1 MILNLKNKYEL
12 IILTSLY
19 SFFFIYLFKDYISY
33 KIAYAYQFL
42 VILYLIFELN
52 YTRFN
57 KLLFFLN
64 LPTLFIFYFGFEK
77 EFVYLITLL
86 ILNSILILN
95 SKDKIFFLKEKKI
108 IIFILIYVLFLVAA
122 TNEKTVFLQDIIRS
136 LYHFKYFGYKYGL
149 LDLNVSYSA
158 IIFTSIFLLLIKTLN
173 EKNFYFY
180 NIILILTIFLVFG
193 SKVAVLFFFFS
204 FISLNK
210 FISKKI
216 LIFSFV
222 FFNLFVFTLGYL
234 AINLLPNPYI
244 HSELY
249 QKKEKFDS
257 YKNSQGEITNTY
269 YIQAK
274 TYDEEICPNIENK
287 FIKAFTTCPKASTK
301 ILAKYG
307 TTFHSVLNRVKI
319 LGYSSYYKFYSIGFT
334 TSYIFKNYKSFILP
348 NPLKRLEEKKI
359 IDTYVIN
366 SHLAAHNLTI
376 GVFLKFG
383 IIFWIIF
390 LGNLLYFMFKTQDKI
405 VLSFFVA
412 SAMLTID
419 TLVFF
424 PLVLLHIFVKN
435 KKYYCP

>member
-1 MILNLKNKYEL
+1 M
-12 IILTSLY
+12 
-19 SFFFIYLFKDYISY
+19 
-33 KIAYAYQFL
+33 
-42 VILYLIFELN
+42 
-52 YTRFN
+52 
-57 KLLFFLN
+57 
-64 LPTLFIFYFGFEK
+64 
-77 EFVYLITLL
+77 
-86 ILNSILILN
+86 
-95 SKDKIFFLKEKKI
+95 
-108 IIFILIYVLFLVAA
+108 
-122 TNEKTVFLQDIIRS
+122 
-136 LYHFKYFGYKYGL
+136 
-149 LDLNVSYSA
+149 
-158 IIFTSIFLLLIKTLN
+158 
-173 EKNFYFY
+173 
-180 NIILILTIFLVFG
+180 
-193 SKVAVLFFFFS
+193 
-204 FISLNK
+204 
-210 FISKKI
+210 
-216 LIFSFV
+216 
-222 FFNLFVFTLGYL
+222 LGYL

-244 HSELY
+244 HTELY

-287 FIKAFTTCPKASTK
+287 FIKALTTCPKASTK

-307 TTFHSVLNRVKI
+307 TTFHSVLNRLKI
-319 LGYSSYYKFYSIGFT
+319 LGYSSYYKFYSIGYT

-383 IIFWIIF
+383 IIFGIIF